1 MCFNEALYAL
11 TKRNYGW
18 SVELVGLEVL
28 GFETTRY
35 GMIPRIPRFASA
47 LSFLGLKEKPKM
59 LIFFPA
65 AYNNMMILLSP
76 APQQGASSFLQL
88 CYTGICNTLISLG
101 KEKLVKHHCVTVGLL
116 VARLLWRVH

>member
-1 MCFNEALYAL
+1 MYFNEALYAL
-11 TKRNYGW
+11 IKRNYVW

-35 GMIPRIPRFASA
+35 GMIPWFTSA

-88 CYTGICNTLISLG
+88 CYTDICNTLISLG
-101 KEKLVKHHCVTVGLL
+101 KEKLVKHHCITAVLL
-116 VARLLWRVH
+116 VACLLWRVH